1 MKLAEAESEI
11 ASQKANAHFEPKET
25 VNAPQAPETVEGQ
38 SSETPQETA
47 AAPLPNPLAKYIP
60 ENLSEAVP
68 DDVIKVL
75 NDVKGA
81 DETPTAVRQ
90 EAADYLDMI
99 FEAEGTE
106 SYGDEVTDA
115 RAWLTDVVAKHQTKK
130 GPVRTV
136 VSAPAGTPT
145 TKKAKQAKPLGMA
158 AQLGVT
164 AEDAHAPAV
173 EEEPVVQP
181 TLSAAAVTRLLTSEQ
196 KKDVKDYYGGKQASA
211 IESLVKDY
219 AQWKVDPLTF
229 TKHPMRSVLESI
241 RKKAST
247 QFSKTMPNTPEERTT
262 VQKIQQALRSW
273 FLSPE
278 QAASRLVVVQKW
290 EDLSQA
296 IRDRVAEAQKSVL
309 KVTDYSGDTAYVFS
323 NPERVQ
329 ALNLLA
335 KRENHDQIRGF
346 MDDSGRIT
354 HVFPSAGL
362 THGRVANQLGFAQIH
377 TADGKN
383 HEFGSDY
390 WFKSDLGEIMYPVYI
405 SGNEHQL
412 SWHSIMG
419 TKTGVIPD
427 SAFGGVQFS
436 KSLTNIQAFVLDG
449 KGYMIADNISSGN
462 EMAVFM
468 HEIGAHIGLD
478 GQETQIMERV
488 NLWSAEPFGSLER
501 EIYDKMQAR
510 MEAAGEVSD
519 SEKVAYAV
527 EEAVK
532 AGVTPRAVKMGMKL
546 SDVKSAQDLV
556 SWFAQYFKAAVD
568 AVFKTNTRGFNAQQ
582 LVDLAYGAARDAMQN
597 QEVGADVTAMS
608 KKGFGPVDTGS
619 PEFKQWFG
627 DSVMVTPPDKKKWR
641 EAYELEG
648 HLFGGSRSISRLRIA
663 AKDAPIRKLIPVSQ
677 ARYNAL
683 RKEFGLPEVTD
694 WTKPPEELVQRFKG
708 KPLLVYTGTSKDKD
722 FTKFNVPKRGVW
734 FTADRDSASGYAQDN
749 ESRGLKAIP
758 GTWKYEEVNT
768 ASRVIPVY
776 LSIQKMYTIT
786 PEDLKLLKVPGY
798 KAAQGR
804 FFDTLRSQGYDGVD
818 FGGGVY
824 VVLGSP
830 TQIKSSVSNT
840 GEFSDTNPDIRF
852 SLASTLKPQVAKY
865 LGPTGVQFW
874 DGAARFVRNVMLE
887 TISLPELVHRY
898 EERVPGLRK
907 LYDAMLASQNRKIEL
922 DQEVDT
928 LMQQI
933 EGAKLSKEQVKTIN
947 QFLMDSTTEQKW
959 AYDPKFKRKTT
970 VDPEFEKRF
979 NGKDFTDEMREIV
992 KQVFQHGE
1000 TTMERKREVFKLI
1013 GVADPFK
1020 RLTQLQGP
1028 YSPLRRFGEYMVE
1041 VKSLALVA
1049 EESKQEDGE
1058 GGFKDTKKIDEL
1070 RSDPDHYRI
1079 SFRTTEAE
1087 AKRLY
1092 NELMAT
1098 GKYARSQNLSYVGP
1112 RVERA
1117 YTSSDIN
1124 RSSLAK
1130 VLESVKGDETLD
1142 RDTRNKMENTVKDLY
1157 HQMMEDHLA
1166 RQSMRQRKYRAGA
1179 DENMLEA
1186 FFKQA
1191 RSESAFLANMEHAQ
1205 KVNEATY
1212 QVSKNT
1218 ETHAK
1223 EQRLQDVVNTMMKH
1237 RKLMLE
1243 FKDTPWQDAAVG
1255 FTSAMQLATSPGYHF
1270 ANATQ
1275 PAMKTVPMLAAEFND
1290 YSGAWTHLNTG
1301 YKIYAQ
1307 ALKDKFDFAKIKS
1320 PGLRKMLETA
1330 SKMNLIDVGMGEDYD
1345 QYNSP
1350 RTGFEKVDAGLN
1362 NGRKV
1367 IHKLRQVSRGVERA
1381 NRISA
1386 SVAAYNMA
1394 IAKGRTHDQAQ
1405 AFAIQVLGQTQ
1416 GDFSQLAAPLIIKKL
1431 PKFITQYRK
1440 YQLMVAAL
1448 YVRSFYD
1455 AFSGSSPAEKAIA
1468 RRMLGYMLAH
1478 TAMVGGVM
1486 GLPLMNLAEFVIP
1499 ALFGDDDEPKDL
1511 ERMMREWFGSD
1522 IPADII
1528 LKGLPSMLG
1537 LDLGSKL
1544 SDDRVFSILP
1554 YTTLEMSKKGA
1565 AEALVGLMGPGMGL
1579 ARKMIDGVD
1588 LMQNGEIG
1596 QGMEK
1601 LLPKGLE
1608 DAHKGYRLANKGVVL
1623 RNGDVLVTPE
1633 DINAFTIVMQGMGMP
1648 TSELKRYQWIQSQQ
1662 IEITKFYTARES
1674 EIKKDY
1680 IEAQRAGE
1688 DTTDL
1693 KDQWKSLQDRKS
1705 NMRVYFGNQ
1714 VDELKAKPLSTLMD
1728 APNKQQRRE
1737 LKRQETMA
1745 EG

>member
-1 MKLAEAESEI
+1 MSVRACIRKHKGVNFDALMATAAAYSEGTEQARLQRAADEI
-11 ASQKANAHFEPKET
+11 IAHFRNERTDILAQIYKQAKKPLPKET
-25 VNAPQAPETVEGQ
+25 DNAPEAPEAVESQ
-38 SSETPQETA
+38 PAETTQETAAA
-47 AAPLPNPLAKYIP
+47 AAPLPNPIAALIPASLSDENPQEVIDVLTSVRDSAKTPIPVSEEADRLLGYIR
-60 ENLSEAVP
+60 EA
-68 DDVIKVL
+68 
-75 NDVKGA
+75 N
-81 DETPTAVRQ
+81 E
-90 EAADYLDMI
+90 
-99 FEAEGTE
+99 E
-106 SYGDEVTDA
+106 SYADEVTDA
-115 RAWLTDVVAKHQTKK
+115 RVWLTDTVAKHQTKK

-145 TKKAKQAKPLGMA
+145 TKQAKQAKPLGMA
-158 AQLGVT
+158 AQLGVKP
-164 AEDAHAPAV
+164 EDANAPAV
-173 EEEPVVQP
+173 EEAPVVQP
-181 TLSAAAVTRLLTSEQ
+181 TLTAPAVTQILTPEQ
-196 KKDVKDYYGGKQASA
+196 KKAVKDYYGGKQAAA
-211 IESLVKDY
+211 IESLTKDY
-219 AQWKVDPLTF
+219 VQWKTDPLTF
-229 TKHPMRSVLESI
+229 SKHPMRSVLESI

-247 QFSKTMPNTPEERTT
+247 QFSKTVPNTPEERTT
-262 VQKIQQALRSW
+262 VSKIRAALRSW
-273 FLSPE
+273 FITPE
-278 QAASRLVVVQKW
+278 TAASRLVVVQKW
-290 EDLSQA
+290 EDLSQT
-296 IRDRVAEAQKSVL
+296 IRDRGAEAQKSVATL
-309 KVTDYSGDTAYVFS
+309 EGMT
-323 NPERVQ
+323 Q
-329 ALNLLA
+329 ASFAHLLA
-335 KRENHDQIRGF
+335 SVTGTQETVKQVMDMPAVPTKLREDMLREAVKKRYAEMTREEQEQMVLD
-346 MDDSGRIT
+346 
-354 HVFPSAGL
+354 L
-362 THGRVANQLGFAQIH
+362 TAPQKDATR
-377 TADGKN
+377 
-383 HEFGSDY
+383 
-390 WFKSDLGEIMYPVYI
+390 
-405 SGNEHQL
+405 
-412 SWHSIMG
+412 
-419 TKTGVIPD
+419 
-427 SAFGGVQFS
+427 
-436 KSLTNIQAFVLDG
+436 IQAFVLDG
-449 KGYMIADNISSGN
+449 KGYMVADNISEGN
-462 EMAVFM
+462 ELAVFM

-478 GQETQIMERV
+478 GQEAQIMERV
-488 NLWSAEPFGSLER
+488 NLWRSAPEGSVEKQVF
-501 EIYDKMQAR
+501 DAMQAR

-532 AGVTPRAVKMGMKL
+532 SGVTPRAVKMGMKL

-568 AVFKTNTRGFNAQQ
+568 ALFKANTRGFNAQQ
-582 LVDLAYGAARDAMQN
+582 LVDLAYGAARDAMAN
-597 QEVGADVTAMS
+597 QEIGADVTAMS
-608 KKGFGPVDTGS
+608 SKDGVSTKAAYTEQRVDSLLDTYGYNDGRVKAGVVWMSPQAFLDATTSREEQARLRERKSKGLSQSVPMSLRVDSDGRIVDHEGRHRMAEFVDAGGVDKVPVVIYRSSASNDLFPTTLLPQKNNGNTGSKPVLIAQPLGITYENKQALVDKFGP
-619 PEFKQWFG
+619 
-627 DSVMVTPPDKKKWR
+627 R
-641 EAYELEG
+641 EG
-648 HLFGGSRSISRLRIA
+648 RPVQFSI
-663 AKDAPIRKLIPVSQ
+663 
-677 ARYNAL
+677 
-683 RKEFGLPEVTD
+683 
-694 WTKPPEELVQRFKG
+694 
-708 KPLLVYTGTSKDKD
+708 
-722 FTKFNVPKRGVW
+722 
-734 FTADRDSASGYAQDN
+734 AS
-749 ESRGLKAIP
+749 E
-758 GTWKYEEVNT
+758 
-768 ASRVIPVY
+768 
-776 LSIQKMYTIT
+776 
-786 PEDLKLLKVPGY
+786 
-798 KAAQGR
+798 
-804 FFDTLRSQGYDGVD
+804 
-818 FGGGVY
+818 
-824 VVLGSP
+824 
-830 TQIKSSVSNT
+830 
-840 GEFSDTNPDIRF
+840 
-852 SLASTLKPQVAKY
+852 LKPQVAKY
-865 LGPTGVQFW
+865 LGPTGIQFW

-887 TISLPELVHRY
+887 TISLPDLIHRY

-933 EGAKLSKEQVKTIN
+933 EGAKLSKAQVKTIN

-970 VDPEFEKRF
+970 IDPEFEKRF
-979 NGKDFTDEMREIV
+979 NSKDFTPEMREIV

-1028 YSPLRRFGEYMVE
+1028 YAPLRRFGEYMVE
-1041 VKSLALVA
+1041 VKSLDLVA
-1049 EESKQEDGE
+1049 EEAKQEDGT

-1092 NELMAT
+1092 NELLAT

-1130 VLESVKGDETLD
+1130 VLESVKGDESLD

-1179 DENMLEA
+1179 DENMLES

-1212 QVSKNT
+1212 QVSKNS

-1237 RKLMLE
+1237 RKLMLD

-1275 PAMKTVPMLAAEFND
+1275 PAMKTIPMLAAEFND
-1290 YSGAWTHLNTG
+1290 YGGAWTHLNTG

-1307 ALKDKFDFAKIKS
+1307 AMKDKFDFAKVKS

-1350 RTGFEKVDAGLN
+1350 RTGFEKVDTGLN

-1394 IAKGRTHDQAQ
+1394 IEKGRTHDQAQ

-1455 AFSGSSPAEKAIA
+1455 SFSGSSPAEKAIA

-1693 KDQWKSLQDRKS
+1693 KDQWRSLQDRKG

-1714 VDELKAKPLSTLMD
+1714 VDELKSKPLSTLMD
-1728 APNKQQRRE
+1728 APKKQRE
-1737 LKRQETMA
+1737 REAKRQETMV
-1745 EG
+1745 EQ